1 MLSFIKPVY
10 LHNKKLTIKRMK
22 SIIQVK
28 VVACVL
34 LVLTLGCTKKSIE
47 VQPANVHQNPDL
59 VTLAEA
65 KKIAQNYHPN
75 GATIASVNTAK
86 VHGVPAVYIVNFAQ
100 NQGYVLV
107 AAEHRM
113 SPVLAFNDQGSFTE
127 EDAKAPGVRAWFEQN
142 KQTIAQLRQQA
153 KPATPEIKA
162 QWERAVS
169 LSRSART
176 AALEYV
182 PALTYTKWGQGCY
195 YNAQTPLR
203 NTPQCERAYTG
214 CVATA
219 VAQVLKYYYGD
230 IWREG
235 YEQAKNTALGQKYD
249 WLGMQNKL
257 TENEPSTLKGIA
269 LLMKD
274 IGADVN
280 MYYTDKGSFSSA
292 RYYAYPRFK
301 DTYGFD
307 ANTLRFV
314 DYSSDP
320 AAVSQTITSELD
332 QKHLSVLVGYN
343 DEGAGH
349 VWVCDGYYK
358 YDNSELFLHM
368 NWGWD
373 GKPDDTNG
381 WYLYNS
387 FKPSG
392 RTFNNRVGV
401 ITGFRV
407 KP

>member
-1 MLSFIKPVY
+1 MRRIVHL
-10 LHNKKLTIKRMK
+10 KLI
-22 SIIQVK
+22 V
-28 VVACVL
+28 CL
-34 LVLTLGCTKKSIE
+34 LLTLHMGCAKKQLE
-47 VQPANVHQNPDL
+47 VQPANVSQTPDL
-59 VTLAEA
+59 VSVEEA
-65 KKIAQNYHPN
+65 KKIAQNYHLK
-75 GATIASVNTAK
+75 GAKIASISTSKVN
-86 VHGVPAVYIVNFAQ
+86 GVPAVYTINFEN

-107 AAEHRM
+107 SAEHRM
-113 SPVLAFNDQGSFTE
+113 SPVLAFNDQGSFTS
-127 EDAKAPGVRAWFEQN
+127 EDAKASGIGAWFEQN
-142 KQTIAQLRQQA
+142 KQIIAQLRQDA
-153 KPATPEIKA
+153 KPAMPQVKA
-162 QWERAVS
+162 QWERAIN
-169 LSRSART
+169 LKRSART
-176 AALEYV
+176 TGLKYV

-214 CVATA
+214 CVAVA

-249 WLGMQNKL
+249 WVQMKNKL
-257 TENEPSTLKGIA
+257 SENEPTTLKGIA

-274 IGADVN
+274 IGNDVN

-292 RYYAYPRFK
+292 RYYAYPRFT

-307 ANTLRFV
+307 ANTLRFM
-314 DYSSDP
+314 DYSADP
-320 AAVSQTITSELD
+320 TAVSQTITGELD
-332 QKHLSVLVGYN
+332 QSHLSVLVGYN

-368 NWGWD
+368 NWGWN
-373 GKPDDTNG
+373 GRPDDANGTNG

-401 ITGFRV
+401 IAGFRV